1 MCCRQIFKQ
10 FLTNRV
16 LRDPRQRRFFKSND
30 LYELFTLGSAGRGEM
45 TETDAIF
52 AGTGSQVVVPRKRKK
67 NERKR
72 RRESEPEMS
81 PSATSD
87 RPEQRHASL
96 TQGTDQ
102 KGERSGIDGSI
113 GEQSTSS
120 PRKERRRKSKEK
132 RKRRRKKRRDAEVE
146 GERITGVDHA
156 GVYQP
161 GSGDEEDTALNKQDD
176 HILRTLF
183 KKSGKFCLIILTSFP
198 TLSLR
203 VHK

>member
-1 MCCRQIFKQ
+1 M
-10 FLTNRV
+10 

-52 AGTGSQVVVPRKRKK
+52 AGTGSQVVVPRKKKK

-81 PSATSD
+81 SSAT
-87 RPEQRHASL
+87 PEQRHASL
-96 TQGTDQ
+96 TQGTEQ

-183 KKSGKFCLIILTSFP
+183 KKSGKFCLIILTSFS
-198 TLSLR
+198 TLSL
-203 VHK
+203 

>member
-1 MCCRQIFKQ
+1 MRACRQIFKQ
-10 FLTNRV
+10 FLANRV
-16 LRDPRQRRFFKSND
+16 LRDPRQRRFFDSND

-87 RPEQRHASL
+87 RPQQSHAYL
-96 TQGTDQ
+96 TQG
-102 KGERSGIDGSI
+102 
-113 GEQSTSS
+113 
-120 PRKERRRKSKEK
+120 RKERHRKNKEK
-132 RKRRRKKRRDAEVE
+132 RKRRYTEVE

-183 KKSGKFCLIILTSFP
+183 KKSGKP
-198 TLSLR
+198 TNF
-203 VHK
+203 V